1 MESRILLMNF
11 LSRLPS
17 TRQISQNPGTLGKR
31 HQLREGLDLHLLHH
45 PVAMRLDR
53 ALGRTQYD
61 GNLLVGLAAN
71 NELED
76 LPLAR
81 RQLRNMGAHDVELVS
96 LSTRYLVVSHGP
108 FNCSKKLF
116 RRYRLGEYIFLACL
130 DGPHGSRDVRIASE
144 KHDREG
150 RADFAQTA

>member
-11 LSRLPS
+11 LSRQPS
-17 TRQISQNPGTLGKR
+17 TRRISQIPARSAREN
-31 HQLREGLDLHLLHH
+31 QLREGLDLHLLHH

-71 NELED
+71 DELED

-81 RQLRNMGAHDVELVS
+81 VS
-96 LSTRYLVVSHGP
+96 
-108 FNCSKKLF
+108 
-116 RRYRLGEYIFLACL
+116 
-130 DGPHGSRDVRIASE
+130 
-144 KHDREG
+144 
-150 RADFAQTA
+150 FAI